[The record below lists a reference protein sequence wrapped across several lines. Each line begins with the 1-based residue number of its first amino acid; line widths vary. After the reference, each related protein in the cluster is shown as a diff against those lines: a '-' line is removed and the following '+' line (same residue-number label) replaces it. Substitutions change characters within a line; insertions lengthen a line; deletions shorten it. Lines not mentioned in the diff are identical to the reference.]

1 MKIEAAKRD
10 LEQALQ
16 IATIGVSGSGDE
28 LASHYLFRIIGGA
41 VEVLSANGQ
50 RIFTGSR
57 LKCDHE
63 GEDGD
68 AFTVEGWRL
77 RKWVDAMPDAV
88 LTLNYEDALIRAKGP
103 KTTVRWA
110 SLDPSKFPFWDSTL
124 DKAKTI
130 GSMSTAKLHQALS
143 YSRQF
148 VSDQENRHPNLA
160 ALEARDG
167 SLFSTDQGAVSMVT
181 FDEIKDSELRI
192 HGKDAPAVLAFLSV
206 KGSDTVEI
214 LEHER
219 CLILRRE
226 DGGLLGVARWTYAF
240 PNLSLDREEEDKCG
254 WVVRTEDLRS
264 GISTLSCSAS
274 KDDTRLFFQW
284 DAENSQVV
292 LSMLSTTGDRDV
304 FPIDCIEH
312 HNMDSFEAEEF
323 SFSHTYIPAV
333 TAGFEDDSLK
343 FGINWTEKN
352 GYIRFLH
359 EKDDVSHLT
368 VVVWL
373 RD

>member
-28 LASHYLFRIIGGA
+28 LASHYLFRINEGA

-160 ALEARDG
+160 ALEARGG